1 MACTSRPRSAVCSPL
16 RHSSSHEMHTQTAPQ
31 KKHCGQRERFQG
43 FLLKPIL
50 ISSIPASYLPKINSS
65 ILHVRRN
72 SSSSR
77 EKSDREI
84 LKGTLLCCAQQSHCH
99 NSQENMFGFPRKGQP
114 LPSGKTRVYNSGS
127 RTTLIGIQVTHR
139 DCHDHRKK
147 WRWETQGSTAKS
159 RQSTWT
165 RNVP

>member
-1 MACTSRPRSAVCSPL
+1 MACTSHPRSAVCSPL
-16 RHSSSHEMHTQTAPQ
+16 RHSSSHEMHAQTAPQ

-50 ISSIPASYLPKINSS
+50 ISSISASYLPKINSS

-84 LKGTLLCCAQQSHCH
+84 LKGTLLYCTAITL
-99 NSQENMFGFPRKGQP
+99 SQFTRKYVWF
-114 LPSGKTRVYNSGS
+114 S
-127 RTTLIGIQVTHR
+127 
-139 DCHDHRKK
+139 KK
-147 WRWETQGSTAKS
+147 GSTSALWEDKGLQFRIKDNS
-159 RQSTWT
+159 YWDPGHTQRL
-165 RNVP
+165 P